1 MNNYEVV
8 FISTP
13 VLNNEEYKKIVDK
26 YASFITSNGGEVSNK
41 EDWGLRQLAYP
52 IEKKTTGFYTLIE
65 FALPPENVTKME
77 VEFKRDESIMR
88 FLSTRLN
95 KHALK
100 YNDSR
105 RIRLANKKV
114 EKQEA

>member
-13 VLNNEEYKKIVDK
+13 VLSNEEYKNVVAK
-26 YASFITSNGGEVSNK
+26 YTDFITSNGGEVSSK

-52 IEKKTTGFYTLIE
+52 IEKKTTGFYTLVE
-65 FALPPENVTKME
+65 FVLPPENLSKLE
-77 VEFKRDESIMR
+77 VEFKRDENIMR

-95 KHALK
+95 KYALK

-105 RIRLANKKV
+105 RIRLSNKKE